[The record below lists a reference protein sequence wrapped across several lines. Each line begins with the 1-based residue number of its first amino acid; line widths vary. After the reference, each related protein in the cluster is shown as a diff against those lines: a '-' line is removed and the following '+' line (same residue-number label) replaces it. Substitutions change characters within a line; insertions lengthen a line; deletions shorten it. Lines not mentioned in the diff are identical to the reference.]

1 MKVNVKP
8 NVNRL
13 TQIYRNLGL
22 DYDGRVLPSVANEVL
37 KSVIARFTATQL
49 INERDQVSALVKDLL
64 RERLED
70 FNIEVCELALSEMKF
85 GREFSTAVEEKQIAQ
100 QQAERAKYV
109 VERAIQ
115 QKKQIIIQAQ
125 GTAE

>member
-1 MKVNVKP
+1 MVECKMKVNVKP
-8 NVNRL
+8 NVRKL
-13 TQIYRNLGL
+13 TTIYRNLGM

-49 INERDQVSALVKDLL
+49 INERDQVSALVKDLM

-85 GREFSTAVEEKQIAQ
+85 GREFSTAVEEK
-100 QQAERAKYV
+100 
-109 VERAIQ
+109 
-115 QKKQIIIQAQ
+115 
-125 GTAE
+125 